1 MAVPAFWDV
10 FELQMKVFDCL
21 RDDRCDADL
30 ASCARVHRTW
40 TNLALNALWLGYPR
54 TQDGS
59 DGDRNRKRTEA
70 IALLPRDRRQDYA
83 SRISV
88 LDFSELR
95 GILVHAMFDRL
106 KFPRLK
112 EVILSNV
119 DNEPKRFRLSKY
131 LQPTLESLKL
141 VDKSTDVDNNW
152 LTSTFLDDVANK
164 CPGLKEVLLWAPYTS
179 INPVDLVQFFRSIQL
194 QAISLDFGEYASEVL
209 TYDVLSTLS
218 HGGCLESLIFA
229 PNKAKYSDIEVDHLQ
244 RFLDATRD
252 PFPSLKRLEL
262 VLEENAVPL
271 IPQCFPAITWLRLD
285 VTSYLRDESIL
296 KPIANMSQL
305 QILEIVGDGDRREY
319 NHTIPARAFIP
330 LGSLSQLKSLKIG
343 TSFYPSCTREKD
355 SEDREDV
362 SPDDKFLESDTS
374 DMFSGLTSL
383 QHLSIDALDYADHDH
398 HLWESISSFCPRLS
412 SIEFVGSLDLWSLVL
427 PTAPL
432 FENLTNMAVEQ
443 VRGRISLNN
452 LQAVRMID
460 NFAPKLRRLRCTGD
474 CPFTQ
479 DLCTLW
485 AEFRTTQE
493 YFKFEGASRI
503 EELRMEIAVTT

>member
-1 MAVPAFWDV
+1 MVVAAFWDV
-10 FELQMKVFDCL
+10 IELRMKVFDCL

-30 ASCARVHRTW
+30 ASCARVHGTW

-88 LDFSELR
+88 LDFSELHSM
-95 GILVHAMFDRL
+95 LVHAMFDRL

-112 EVILSNV
+112 EVILSNFH
-119 DNEPKRFRLSKY
+119 NEPKRFRLSKY

-141 VDKSTDVDNNW
+141 VDKSTDEDHNW
-152 LTSTFLDDVANK
+152 LTSSFLDDVANR
-164 CPGLKEVLLWAPYTS
+164 CPSLKEVLFWAPYTS
-179 INPVDLVQFFRSIQL
+179 INPVDLVQFFRSIRP

-209 TYDVLSTLS
+209 TYDVLSALS
-218 HGGCLESLIFA
+218 HYGCLESLVFA
-229 PNKAKYSDIEVDHLQ
+229 PDKAKYADIEVDHLQ
-244 RFLDATRD
+244 RFFDATEN

-271 IPQCFPAITWLRLD
+271 IPQCFPTVTWLRLD

-305 QILEIVGDGDRREY
+305 QILEIVGDGERREY

-343 TSFYPSCTREKD
+343 TSFYPSCKREEG
-355 SEDREDV
+355 SEDEDDGFF
-362 SPDDKFLESDTS
+362 SPDDKFLIADAS
-374 DMFSGLTSL
+374 DMFSGLTAL
-383 QHLSIDALDYADHDH
+383 EHLSINTLEYEGPD
-398 HLWESISSFCPRLS
+398 HLWESISEFCPRLR
-412 SIEFVGSLDLWSLVL
+412 SIEFVGALELLNVVS
-427 PTAPL
+427 PNAPIL
-432 FENLTNMAVEQ
+432 ENVTDMAIEQ
-443 VRGRISLNN
+443 V
-452 LQAVRMID
+452 
-460 NFAPKLRRLRCTGD
+460 K
-474 CPFTQ
+474 
-479 DLCTLW
+479 
-485 AEFRTTQE
+485 
-493 YFKFEGASRI
+493 AS
-503 EELRMEIAVTT
+503 EAALHE

>member
-1 MAVPAFWDV
+1 MAVAAFWDV
-10 FELQMKVFDCL
+10 SELKMKVFKCL
-21 RDDRCDADL
+21 RDDGCDADL
-30 ASCARVHRTW
+30 ARCARVHGSW
-40 TNLALNALWLGYPR
+40 TDLALNTLWLGYSR
-54 TQDGS
+54 AQDDDDS
-59 DGDRNRKRTEA
+59 NRKRTEA
-70 IALLPRDRRQDYA
+70 IALLPRGRRQDYA

-88 LDFSELR
+88 LDFSKLH
-95 GILVHAMFDRL
+95 GKLVHTMFDRL
-106 KFPRLK
+106 KFTRLK
-112 EVILSNV
+112 EIILSNV
-119 DNEPKRFRLSKY
+119 ENDEPNGYRLSKY

-141 VDKSTDVDNNW
+141 VDKSRDEDTNW
-152 LTSTFLDDVANK
+152 LTSSFLADVAK
-164 CPGLKEVLLWAPYTS
+164 RCPGLNEVFLWAPYTP
-179 INPVDLVQFFRSIQL
+179 IDPVDLVQFFRSIQPRVV
-194 QAISLDFGEYASEVL
+194 SLDFGEYASEVL

-218 HGGCLESLIFA
+218 HGGCLASLIFV

-262 VLEENAVPL
+262 VLEENAVRL
-271 IPQCFPAITWLRLD
+271 IPQCFPTITWLRLD

-343 TSFYPSCTREKD
+343 TSFYPSCMLEED

-362 SPDDKFLESDTS
+362 SPDDKFLESDAS

-383 QHLSIDALDYADHDH
+383 EHLSINALDYADHDH
-398 HLWESISSFCPRLS
+398 HLWESISSSCPRLS
-412 SIEFVGSLDLWSLVL
+412 SIEFVGSLDLWSLIL
-427 PTAPL
+427 PNAPL
-432 FENLTNMAVEQ
+432 FENLTDMAVEQ
-443 VRGRISLNN
+443 VRGRMTLNN

-460 NFAPKLRRLRCTGD
+460 NFAPKLRRLRCTSD

-493 YFKFEGASRI
+493 YFKLEGASRI
-503 EELRMEIAVTT
+503 EELRMEVAVIT